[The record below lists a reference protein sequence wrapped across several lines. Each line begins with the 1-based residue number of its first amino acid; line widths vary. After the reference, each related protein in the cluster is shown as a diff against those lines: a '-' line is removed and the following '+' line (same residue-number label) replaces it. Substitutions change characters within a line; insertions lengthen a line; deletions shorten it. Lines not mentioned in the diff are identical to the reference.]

1 MPRSCATGEA
11 LDILDDDD
19 DDEASDK
26 PDDWN
31 RGYLGCHMMSWRV
44 TMTPSCHI
52 IARAG
57 VEISSPQTTSLGG
70 HFERKHVSHSN
81 VDTGH
86 QQSDPAW
93 WIEPAPVCEVVACE
107 VSPAQAIEKVET
119 KVDTGRFS
127 FQFYWSLIFCCTQH
141 GDFGG

>member
-1 MPRSCATGEA
+1 
-11 LDILDDDD
+11 
-19 DDEASDK
+19 
-26 PDDWN
+26 
-31 RGYLGCHMMSWRV
+31 
-44 TMTPSCHI
+44 MTPTCHI

-57 VEISSPQTTSLGG
+57 FEISSPQTTSLEG

-86 QQSDPAW
+86 QQSDPTW

-119 KVDTGRFS
+119 KADTGRFS
-127 FQFYWSLIFCCTQH
+127 LNNFTDHW
-141 GDFGG
+141 FGYVWKWGIPPIIAI